1 MTLNFQ
7 KKSLLMS
14 IVTYFFFLIIFMIFH
29 QDINFPVTII
39 NKKLKEEG
47 YSTFNNWSQDYTIA
61 EEIISLRTSSKKDFN
76 ELINKIGFN
85 SKKLKIILFGDYAHQ
100 EFLPIYKK
108 KLERALPVYK
118 NTPAGFLLD
127 KDNFFWPD
135 NS

>member
-1 MTLNFQ
+1 MAIKYILFLKPNNFYDDSKKISTLPTQ
-7 KKSLLMS
+7 
-14 IVTYFFFLIIFMIFH
+14 
-29 QDINFPVTII
+29 II

-47 YSTFNNWSQDYTIA
+47 YATFNNWSHFADYTIA

-108 KLERALPVYK
+108 
-118 NTPAGFLLD
+118 
-127 KDNFFWPD
+127 
-135 NS
+135 S